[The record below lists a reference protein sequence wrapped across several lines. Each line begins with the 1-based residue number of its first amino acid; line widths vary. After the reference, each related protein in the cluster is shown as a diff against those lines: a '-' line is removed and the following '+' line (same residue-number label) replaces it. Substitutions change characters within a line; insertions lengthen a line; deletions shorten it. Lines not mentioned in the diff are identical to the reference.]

1 MTFFR
6 SGICLLLAAAL
17 VSSAD
22 TPSTLA
28 SVPHAK
34 QLYYQ
39 GIYGD
44 KNASAQADKV
54 FTALHKANP
63 SDPLVSVYYGSLR
76 LLEAAHT
83 WALWRKN
90 SLSKE
95 GIRLMDAAVERAPEN
110 LEIRFVRAATELNL
124 PAFFGRHQQAQQ

>member
-1 MTFFR
+1 
-6 SGICLLLAAAL
+6 
-17 VSSAD
+17 
-22 TPSTLA
+22 
-28 SVPHAK
+28 
-34 QLYYQ
+34 
-39 GIYGD
+39 
-44 KNASAQADKV
+44 
-54 FTALHKANP
+54 
-63 SDPLVSVYYGSLR
+63 LR

-124 PAFFGRHQQAQQ
+124 PAFFGRHEQAGQEFARLAPQATRNGLLEPRLAAAILFYYGQICQ

>member
-1 MTFFR
+1 MTFCR
-6 SGICLLLAAAL
+6 PGIYVLLAAAL

-22 TPSTLA
+22 TPSTLP

-54 FTALHKANP
+54 FTALRKANP

-76 LLEAAHT
+76 LLERP
-83 WALWRKN
+83 LVQ
-90 SLSKE
+90 
-95 GIRLMDAAVERAPEN
+95 G
-110 LEIRFVRAATELNL
+110 NL
-124 PAFFGRHQQAQQ
+124 PRHQDGRRAWLAVPTGETKPVFNS